1 MNKYFKLCALLPRQ
15 LPSVMMCWVLIYDYE
30 QESETVFKN
39 KETDKE
45 KMPKL
50 AKGLLLS
57 VMEKF
62 MAEILD
68 SLVEASEPSD
78 GVIRVIT
85 DNNLL

>member
-1 MNKYFKLCALLPRQ
+1 
-15 LPSVMMCWVLIYDYE
+15 MMCWVLIYDYE

-39 KETDKE
+39 KEADKE

-57 VMEKF
+57 VMKKF

-68 SLVEASEPSD
+68 SLVGASEPSD
-78 GVIRVIT
+78 EVIGVIT
-85 DNNLL
+85 DNNAPVAK

>member
-1 MNKYFKLCALLPRQ
+1 
-15 LPSVMMCWVLIYDYE
+15 E

-39 KETDKE
+39 KETEKE
-45 KMPKL
+45 KMLKL

-57 VMEKF
+57 VMKKF

-68 SLVEASEPSD
+68 SLVGVSEPSD

-85 DNNLL
+85 GNNLPVAK

>member
-1 MNKYFKLCALLPRQ
+1 
-15 LPSVMMCWVLIYDYE
+15 DYE
-30 QESETVFKN
+30 QEPETVFKN
-39 KETDKE
+39 KETEKE
-45 KMPKL
+45 KMLKL
-50 AKGLLLS
+50 AKELLLS

-85 DNNLL
+85 GNNLPVAK

>member
-1 MNKYFKLCALLPRQ
+1 
-15 LPSVMMCWVLIYDYE
+15 YDYE
-30 QESETVFKN
+30 QEPETVFKN
-39 KETDKE
+39 KETEKE
-45 KMPKL
+45 KMLKL
-50 AKGLLLS
+50 AKKLLLS

-85 DNNLL
+85 GNNLPVAK

>member
-1 MNKYFKLCALLPRQ
+1 
-15 LPSVMMCWVLIYDYE
+15 MCPVTPTVTTSYDVLSIIYDYE
-30 QESETVFKN
+30 QEPETVFKN
-39 KETDKE
+39 KETEKE
-45 KMPKL
+45 KMLKL
-50 AKGLLLS
+50 AKELLLS

-85 DNNLL
+85 GNNLPVAK

>member
-1 MNKYFKLCALLPRQ
+1 
-15 LPSVMMCWVLIYDYE
+15 LIYDYE
-30 QESETVFKN
+30 QEPETVFKN
-39 KETDKE
+39 KETEKE
-45 KMPKL
+45 KMLKL
-50 AKGLLLS
+50 AKKLLLS

-85 DNNLL
+85 GNNLPVAK

>member
-1 MNKYFKLCALLPRQ
+1 
-15 LPSVMMCWVLIYDYE
+15 
-30 QESETVFKN
+30 
-39 KETDKE
+39 
-45 KMPKL
+45 MPKL

-68 SLVEASEPSD
+68 SLVEASEPPD

-85 DNNLL
+85 DNNLPVAK

>member
-1 MNKYFKLCALLPRQ
+1 
-15 LPSVMMCWVLIYDYE
+15 YDYE
-30 QESETVFKN
+30 QEPETVFKN
-39 KETDKE
+39 KETEKE
-45 KMPKL
+45 KMLKL
-50 AKGLLLS
+50 AKELLLS

-85 DNNLL
+85 GNNLPVAK

>member
-1 MNKYFKLCALLPRQ
+1 EP
-15 LPSVMMCWVLIYDYE
+15 
-30 QESETVFKN
+30 ETVFKN
-39 KETDKE
+39 KETEKE
-45 KMPKL
+45 KMLKL
-50 AKGLLLS
+50 AKELLLS

-85 DNNLL
+85 GNNLPVAK

>member
-1 MNKYFKLCALLPRQ
+1 
-15 LPSVMMCWVLIYDYE
+15 E
-30 QESETVFKN
+30 QEPETVFKN
-39 KETDKE
+39 KETEKE
-45 KMPKL
+45 KMLKL
-50 AKGLLLS
+50 AKKLLLS

-85 DNNLL
+85 GNNLPVAK

>member
-1 MNKYFKLCALLPRQ
+1 MIMNKSRKQYLRIKKPKR
-15 LPSVMMCWVLIYDYE
+15 
-30 QESETVFKN
+30 
-39 KETDKE
+39 

>member
-1 MNKYFKLCALLPRQ
+1 
-15 LPSVMMCWVLIYDYE
+15 VLIYDYE
-30 QESETVFKN
+30 QEPETVFKN
-39 KETDKE
+39 KETEKE
-45 KMPKL
+45 KMLKL
-50 AKGLLLS
+50 AKELLLS

-85 DNNLL
+85 GNNLPVAK

>member
-1 MNKYFKLCALLPRQ
+1 T
-15 LPSVMMCWVLIYDYE
+15 I
-30 QESETVFKN
+30 FKN
-39 KETDKE
+39 KETEKE

-85 DNNLL
+85 DNNLPVAK